1 MAKSANTA
9 KAAAKK
15 PAAKKPAAKKPAAK
29 KATKEQPKED
39 ARKINPSTGTEGSP
53 VVPQE
58 VASEENIE
66 KSVRKKLIALYSLQ
80 TIDSQIDKIRIVRGE
95 LPLEVQDLEDEV
107 EGLVT
112 RVEKFNREVR
122 DLESEISS
130 KKNAITD
137 SLELIKKYEAQQMNV
152 RNNREY
158 DSLSKE
164 IEFQS
169 LEAQLAEKK
178 IKEFG
183 VAVELKKETVKDV
196 EAELE
201 ERTKDLEAKKAEL
214 NDIVAETQKEE
225 ELLLERSVGQKAQ
238 IEDRLLNAYERIRS
252 NARNGLAVVPVERD
266 ACGGCFNKIPPQRHL
281 DIRLHKKI
289 IVCEYCGRILVDD
302 EIMTQVEN

>member
-1 MAKSANTA
+1 MAKSAKPA
-9 KAAAKK
+9 KGKAKK
-15 PAAKKPAAKKPAAK
+15 I
-29 KATKEQPKED
+29 D
-39 ARKINPSTGTEGSP
+39 PSTGTQGSP
-53 VVPQE
+53 IAQTE
-58 VASEENIE
+58 SGADENIE
-66 KSVRKKLIALYSLQ
+66 KTVRKKLIALYSLQ

-95 LPLEVQDLEDEV
+95 LPLEVQDLEDEI

-112 RVEKFNREVR
+112 RVEKYNQEIKE
-122 DLESEISS
+122 LETSITA

-137 SLELIKKYEAQQMNV
+137 GLELIKKYEAQQMNV

-183 VAVELKKETVKDV
+183 AAMELKVEAVKEVQ
-196 EAELE
+196 AELE
-201 ERTKDLEAKKAEL
+201 ERSKDLEAKKAEL
-214 NDIVAETQKEE
+214 NDIIAETQKEE
-225 ELLLERSVGQKAQ
+225 EQLLERSEVQKTK
-238 IEDRLLNAYERIRS
+238 IEDRLLNAYERIRA
-252 NARNGLAVVPVERD
+252 NVRNGLAVVPVERD

-289 IVCEYCGRILVDD
+289 IVCEYCGRVLVDED
-302 EIMTQVEN
+302 IINHVEN

>member
-1 MAKSANTA
+1 MAKSAKPA
-9 KAAAKK
+9 KGKAKK
-15 PAAKKPAAKKPAAK
+15 I
-29 KATKEQPKED
+29 D
-39 ARKINPSTGTEGSP
+39 PSTGTKGSP
-53 VVPQE
+53 IAQTE
-58 VASEENIE
+58 SGADENIE
-66 KSVRKKLIALYSLQ
+66 KTVRKKLIALYSLQ

-95 LPLEVQDLEDEV
+95 LPLEVQDLEDEI

-112 RVEKFNREVR
+112 RVEKYNQEIKE
-122 DLESEISS
+122 LETSITA

-137 SLELIKKYEAQQMNV
+137 GLELIKKYEAQQMNV

-183 VAVELKKETVKDV
+183 ATMELKV
-196 EAELE
+196 EAVKEVQSELE
-201 ERTKDLEAKKAEL
+201 ERSKDLEAKKAEL
-214 NDIVAETQKEE
+214 NDIIAETQKEE
-225 ELLLERSVGQKAQ
+225 EQLLERSDVQKTK
-238 IEDRLLNAYERIRS
+238 IEDRLLNAYERIRA
-252 NARNGLAVVPVERD
+252 NVRNGLAVVPVERD

-289 IVCEYCGRILVDD
+289 IVCEYCGRVLVDED
-302 EIMTQVEN
+302 IINHVEN